1 MLIKIHVVL
10 LLIMLVQIVFMEFNG
25 SCGRFFSLATIARAF
40 KKYEQ
45 LYTVCLY
52 FEVRVTTVVSISYR
66 LG

>member
-25 SCGRFFSLATIARAF
+25 SCGRFFSLATIAI

-52 FEVRVTTVVSISYR
+52 FEVRITTVVSISYR